1 MDWRVTV
8 TWTILM
14 STLSESCNQTC
25 PCLCSCNTTAS
36 YSTNSTETTT
46 STFSTTIISNRSTL
60 ESLNC
65 STANVPTTT
74 NVSTKSS
81 AITTQI
87 PTTTN
92 TKVQT
97 TPCTNITRTVTCD
110 GLNYTVHK
118 RCDRS
123 YEVINVT
130 GHVGGNIT
138 LKKCNQTEKWHN
150 VEWIHYEHPTHK
162 MCELGN
168 YHQTTPRRDICFDC
182 NDTSLTIYNLTTEN
196 AGKYTRRCRNNGQEE
211 NYYVT
216 VLTGDTTSSILGTCP
231 MRYED
236 ESRNTENTIGS
247 SIIETIQK
255 ANIPLGIHAVWAGV
269 VVSVALIA
277 LYMGSH
283 RIPKKPHYTKLPKY
297 DPDEFWTK
305 A

>member
-1 MDWRVTV
+1 MDWRFTV

-14 STLSESCNQTC
+14 SALSESCNQTC
-25 PCLCSCNTTAS
+25 SCQCPCSTTVN
-36 YSTNSTETTT
+36 YSTSTETAT
-46 STFSTTIISNRSTL
+46 STYSTTVISNKSTS
-60 ESLNC
+60 ESINC
-65 STANVPTTT
+65 STATTPANT
-74 NVSTKSS
+74 VSTKPSKT
-81 AITTQI
+81 TTQI
-87 PTTTN
+87 STTTN
-92 TKVQT
+92 TNVET
-97 TPCTNITRTVTCD
+97 TTCTNTTTTVTCD
-110 GLNYTVHK
+110 GFNYTVHK

-130 GHVGGNIT
+130 GYVGSNIT

-150 VEWIHYEHPTHK
+150 VDWIHYEYPTHK

-168 YHQTTPRRDICFDC
+168 YHQTTPRHDICFDC
-182 NDTSLTIYNLTTEN
+182 NDTSLTIYNLTTKN
-196 AGKYTRRCRNNGQEE
+196 AGKYTRRHRDNGQEE

-216 VLTGDTTSSILGTCP
+216 VLIGDTTLFTLGTCP
-231 MRYED
+231 VRYK
-236 ESRNTENTIGS
+236 ESTNTENTIGS
-247 SIIETIQK
+247 SIIETIEK

-283 RIPKKPHYTKLPKY
+283 RIPKNPHYTKLPKY